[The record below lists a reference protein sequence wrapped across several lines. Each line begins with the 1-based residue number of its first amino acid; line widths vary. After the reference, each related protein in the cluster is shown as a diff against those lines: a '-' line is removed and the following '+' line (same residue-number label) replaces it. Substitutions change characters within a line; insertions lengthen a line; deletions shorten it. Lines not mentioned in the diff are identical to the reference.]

1 MSVLKVARMGHPVLR
16 TVADPLPDEM
26 LQSAE
31 IQQLIDNMV
40 ETMVE
45 YDGVGLAAPQV
56 HESWRLFVM
65 EVPSDSPRYGET
77 GAVQPLTVVVNPEYT
92 PQGDQ
97 IVYSMEGCLSIPEI
111 MGLVP
116 RHERIKVR
124 YQGRDGKLVEA
135 ELSGF
140 PAIVFQHEYD
150 HLDGILY
157 LDRMESFE
165 TLAYR
170 REYERYGR
178 LDGE

>member
-1 MSVLKVARMGHPVLR
+1 MSILKVARMGHPILR
-16 TVADPLPDEM
+16 TVADAIPDEM
-26 LQSAE
+26 LRSPE
-31 IQQLIDNMV
+31 IQQLIDDMV
-40 ETMVE
+40 DTMVE

-56 HESWRLFVM
+56 HQSWRLFVM

-77 GAVQPLTVVVNPEYT
+77 GAVQPLTIVVNPEYS
-92 PQGDQ
+92 PIGDDH
-97 IVYSMEGCLSIPEI
+97 VESMEGCLSIPDV

-124 YQGRDGKLVEA
+124 FQGRDGKLVEG

-150 HLDGILY
+150 HLDGVLY
-157 LDRMESFE
+157 IDRMESLE
-165 TLAYR
+165 TLSFR
-170 REYERYGR
+170 REYERFGR